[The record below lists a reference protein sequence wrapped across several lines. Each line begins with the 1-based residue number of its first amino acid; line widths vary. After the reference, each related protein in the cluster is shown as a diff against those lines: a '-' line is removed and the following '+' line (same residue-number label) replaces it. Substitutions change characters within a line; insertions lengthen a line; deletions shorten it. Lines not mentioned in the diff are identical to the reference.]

1 MTVKEIQK
9 KLKTRLK
16 PARYEHTL
24 GVASTARHLA
34 QTYDYDEAIAELA
47 GLLHDCAKYM
57 DDDKKIALCKEYDV
71 PISDAEYKNPSLLHA
86 KCGAILA
93 ANEYQVTNPDILHAI
108 RVHTTGVPDMNLLDK
123 ILFIS
128 DYIEPNR
135 DKAPHLKE
143 LRKIAEQNLDLTT
156 YHILKDTVEY
166 LKKHEDQTMDP
177 TTLAAYDYYK
187 NWFEN
192 QNTNQKGIG
201 E

>member
-1 MTVKEIQK
+1 MTVKEIRK

>member
-1 MTVKEIQK
+1 MTVKEIRK

-177 TTLAAYDYYK
+177 TTLAADDYYK

>member
-1 MTVKEIQK
+1 MTAKEIQK
-9 KLKTRLK
+9 KLKTKLK
-16 PARYEHTL
+16 PSRYEHTL
-24 GVASTARHLA
+24 GVAKTARHLA
-34 QTYDYDEAIAELA
+34 DIYGYDKDMAELA

-57 DDDKKIALCKEYDV
+57 EDDKKIVLCREYSV
-71 PISDAEYKNPSLLHA
+71 SISDAEYKNPSLLHA

-93 ANEYQVTNPDILHAI
+93 EHEYQVTDFDILHAI

-123 ILFIS
+123 IIFIS

-143 LRKIAEQNLDLTT
+143 LRKMAEQDLDLTT

-177 TTLAAYDYYK
+177 TTVAAYEYYK
-187 NWFEN
+187 DWFEN
-192 QNTNQKGIG
+192 QSTNQKGIG
-201 E
+201 

>member
-9 KLKTRLK
+9 KLKTKLK

-24 GVASTARHLA
+24 GVANTARHLA
-34 QTYDYDEAIAELA
+34 GVYGYDKDRAELA

-57 DDDKKIALCKEYDV
+57 DDDTKIALCREYGV
-71 PISDAEYKNPSLLHA
+71 SISDAEYENPSLLHA

-93 ANEYQVTNPDILHAI
+93 EHEYQITDFDILHAI
-108 RVHTTGVPDMNLLDK
+108 RVHTTGVPGMNLLDK
-123 ILFIS
+123 IIFIS

-143 LRKIAEQNLDLTT
+143 LRKMAEEDLNLTA

-166 LKKHEDQTMDP
+166 LNARKDQTMDP
-177 TTLAAYDYYK
+177 TTVAAYNYYK
-187 NWFEN
+187 DWYEDQKN
-192 QNTNQKGIG
+192 NQKGNG
-201 E
+201 

>member
-123 ILFIS
+123 ILFFS

-156 YHILKDTVEY
+156 YHIL
-166 LKKHEDQTMDP
+166 
-177 TTLAAYDYYK
+177 
-187 NWFEN
+187 
-192 QNTNQKGIG
+192 
-201 E
+201 